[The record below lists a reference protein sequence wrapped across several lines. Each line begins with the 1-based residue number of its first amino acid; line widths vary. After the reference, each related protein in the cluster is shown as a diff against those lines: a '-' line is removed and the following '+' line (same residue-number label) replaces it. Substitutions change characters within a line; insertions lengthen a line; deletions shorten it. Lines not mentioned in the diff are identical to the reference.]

1 MVPASLTWIWV
12 NCSHMIR
19 LLVRIIS
26 TAFSDYPED
35 LRSIAMSEIVYSN
48 GRNKKN
54 FYSKLN
60 FLKLNFIVLSHQFQ
74 RQFLLFPFRLS
85 ISNIVIFVLRLNKR
99 SLSTMN
105 VIDFNQ
111 ANSLMH
117 DSISKKV

>member
-1 MVPASLTWIWV
+1 
-12 NCSHMIR
+12 MIR